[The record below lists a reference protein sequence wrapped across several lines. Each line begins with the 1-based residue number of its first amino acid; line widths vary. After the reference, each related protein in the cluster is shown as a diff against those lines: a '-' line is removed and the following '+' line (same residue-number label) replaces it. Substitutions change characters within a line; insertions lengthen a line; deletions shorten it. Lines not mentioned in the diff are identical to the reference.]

1 MCIICL
7 SNERI
12 SLSIFVLAHPHA
24 AHSSILSITFFHF
37 VRRVLI
43 LSKYQRGSNMVSFL
57 GYFNDFF
64 VTLQILSNMFE
75 INVYS
80 IIDSKV
86 FGVTFGVNF
95 LSIVE

>member
-1 MCIICL
+1 
-7 SNERI
+7 
-12 SLSIFVLAHPHA
+12 
-24 AHSSILSITFFHF
+24 
-37 VRRVLI
+37 
-43 LSKYQRGSNMVSFL
+43 
-57 GYFNDFF
+57 
-64 VTLQILSNMFE
+64 MFE